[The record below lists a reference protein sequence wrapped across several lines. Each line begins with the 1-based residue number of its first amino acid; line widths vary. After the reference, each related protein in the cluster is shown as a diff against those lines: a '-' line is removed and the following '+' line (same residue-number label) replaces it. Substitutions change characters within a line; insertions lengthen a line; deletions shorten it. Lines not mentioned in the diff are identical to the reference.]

1 MAEQKTFLSASD
13 VAELTGCSLS
23 KSYCIIRQLNAELT
37 EKGFLVFS
45 GKVSAKYFYERFYD
59 GKEVLSK

>member
-13 VAELTGCSLS
+13 VAELT
-23 KSYCIIRQLNAELT
+23 

-45 GKVSAKYFYERFYD
+45 GKISTQYFYKRFYD
-59 GKEVLSK
+59 SKEVVSK

>member
-13 VAELTGCSLS
+13 VAELTECSL
-23 KSYCIIRQLNAELT
+23 KQELLYYIRQLNAELT

-59 GKEVLSK
+59 GKGGY